1 MKTQKELKAM
11 YLDDLTNNSTWRN
24 DQHMIDWSYKRAS
37 VIVDLPSGW
46 LYVIN
51 KPHVQTDFCFWYSD
65 DSDWS
70 DFDRACD
77 MEEHARKSEDYFMNR
92 NLNELDS
99 WINDLKEARDNDSL
113 RTDRGYKLWILHH
126 EHSWD
131 TDDCTVRAIQWTHPW
146 DAESEKN
153 RLERFW
159 NSMREASKEDIDA
172 IIDWYEQA
180 RDMFKKRLSTY
191 LKRFWLSKLHTWTYW
206 RDE

>member
-1 MKTQKELKAM
+1 
-11 YLDDLTNNSTWRN
+11 
-24 DQHMIDWSYKRAS
+24 
-37 VIVDLPSGW
+37 
-46 LYVIN
+46 
-51 KPHVQTDFCFWYSD
+51 
-65 DSDWS
+65 
-70 DFDRACD
+70 
-77 MEEHARKSEDYFMNR
+77 
-92 NLNELDS
+92 
-99 WINDLKEARDNDSL
+99 
-113 RTDRGYKLWILHH
+113 LHH

-131 TDDCTVRAIQWTHPW
+131 TDDCIARAIQWTHPW

-159 NSMREASKEDIDA
+159 NSMREASKDDIDA